1 MGFQEIQRTQLQIMP
16 WRNSALFSYYK
27 YNVKGINY
35 VREVKIKCY
44 EHLDLDEHLFEKAQ
58 GNVFKS

>member
-1 MGFQEIQRTQLQIMP
+1 MP

-58 GNVFKS
+58 GNIFKS